1 MTPWGWKR
9 WLINCSRVACSYG
22 EGVVL
27 SRDAASFRDLMEL
40 IASLNRYQAV
50 ILQQV
55 IGSRAGQ
62 DLRV

>member
-1 MTPWGWKR
+1 
-9 WLINCSRVACSYG
+9 
-22 EGVVL
+22 
-27 SRDAASFRDLMEL
+27 MEL